1 MTSAQ
6 TQLSRDFP
14 EKSVQ
19 LQKLCQENPV
29 FALKAEQYEALSQRI
44 ASESLEP
51 ATLDALKQEQ
61 ASLKSEI
68 SRKLN
73 HSAGSCCGGCG
84 G

>member
-1 MTSAQ
+1 MHIEHS
-6 TQLSRDFP
+6 QLTKDFP
-14 EKSVQ
+14 EKSAQ
-19 LQKLCQENPV
+19 LQKLVQENPA
-29 FALKAEQYEALSQRI
+29 FALKTEQYEAISQRI